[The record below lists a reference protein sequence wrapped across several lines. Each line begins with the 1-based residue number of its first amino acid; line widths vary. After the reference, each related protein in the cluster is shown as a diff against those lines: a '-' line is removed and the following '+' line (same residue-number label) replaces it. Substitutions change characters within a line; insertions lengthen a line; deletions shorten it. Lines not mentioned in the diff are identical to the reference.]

1 MSARFQK
8 IKSICERYQVK
19 LFYVFGSRGGEL
31 VQAIHDDSIRL
42 AKSPSDLDFGVLTH
56 SPLSIENKINLTMEL
71 ENLFGLFDIDLFILQ
86 EVDTFLAANIVRGE
100 RVFAEDPYRADE
112 YELFVLRRAGD
123 LAELERERM
132 AIILQEA

>member
-1 MSARFQK
+1 M
-8 IKSICERYQVK
+8 
-19 LFYVFGSRGGEL
+19 

-132 AIILQEA
+132 AIILQET